1 MPRHLRFIRLGWLI
15 VALFGIG
22 LDASA
27 QEQRDVGANP
37 LHGPGGVY
45 AKIPPRDEFGRD
57 QLAMFRAW
65 NSDPVRNHEANLR
78 AIHPALAAVVRKA
91 RTDNPNLRFVIGS
104 GKREAKLQRE
114 AVAWGWSRT
123 QDSSHL
129 SGNAVDLWAL
139 DQEGRIIFDPKTQ
152 NQIAAALK
160 KAAAELGVPIR
171 WGGHF
176 RGYKDMD
183 RSHFELAPP

>member
-1 MPRHLRFIRLGWLI
+1 
-15 VALFGIG
+15 
-22 LDASA
+22 
-27 QEQRDVGANP
+27 
-37 LHGPGGVY
+37 
-45 AKIPPRDEFGRD
+45 
-57 QLAMFRAW
+57 
-65 NSDPVRNHEANLR
+65 
-78 AIHPALAAVVRKA
+78 
-91 RTDNPNLRFVIGS
+91 
-104 GKREAKLQRE
+104 
-114 AVAWGWSRT
+114 
-123 QDSSHL
+123 
-129 SGNAVDLWAL
+129 VDLWAL